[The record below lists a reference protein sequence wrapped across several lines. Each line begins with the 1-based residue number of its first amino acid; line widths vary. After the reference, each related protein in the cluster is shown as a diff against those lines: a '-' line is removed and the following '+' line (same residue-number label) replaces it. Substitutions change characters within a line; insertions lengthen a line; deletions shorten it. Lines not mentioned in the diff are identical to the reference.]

1 MAQGPASDVKAAIIA
16 ALEYATGLSAGTHAM
31 ASLTRHGRH
40 ASYGRVIARTET
52 ELSAA
57 IAASDLIS
65 SAADTLIAQF
75 DARYDPHA

>member
-16 ALEYATGLSAGTHAM
+16 ALQWAPQWGAGTHAL
-31 ASLTRHGRH
+31 ASLIRHGRS
-40 ASYGRVIARTET
+40 ASYGHLIDRTQPEI
-52 ELSAA
+52 SAA
-57 IAASDLIS
+57 IAASDLIA